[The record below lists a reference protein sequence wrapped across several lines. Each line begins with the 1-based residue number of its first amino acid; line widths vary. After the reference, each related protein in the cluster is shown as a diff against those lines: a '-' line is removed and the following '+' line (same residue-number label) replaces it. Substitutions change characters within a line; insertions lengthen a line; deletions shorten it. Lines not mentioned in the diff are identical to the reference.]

1 MKDNPISMKAV
12 ILAAGVG
19 SRLGS
24 LTKDKPKC
32 LLKVGGKTIIDYQIE
47 SFASAGINDILIVVG
62 YQSKKVID
70 HCNKFKQLHISFI
83 ENSEY
88 ERTNSMYSLYLA
100 IDKIYGQEFI
110 LCNGDMIF
118 EHNIAAD
125 MINYNY
131 KDLIAVNAGTDF
143 KESTKII
150 VEAGGFI
157 SNISKNIPHT
167 DAYGSS
173 MELYKFS
180 AESSEI
186 LLDRIKHM
194 IESEGNLNDRTEIA
208 IQQALESDGLK
219 MMPFDNHDRKWVVI
233 DTYHDLMLAMQYF
246 WNSKTSLK
254 DKKIFFIDLDGTVYI
269 ENELVDGV
277 TTFLNNINNQNN
289 NYYFLSNNSSRSKED
304 YVIKMKKM
312 GIEIIE
318 DQMIL
323 STDGLIEYLIKSKI
337 KDVFVVCTRSMEKSI
352 AQMGIETQSNQ
363 PEYVVVGYDTE
374 LVYDKLRR
382 AAIFL
387 NNGVKLLAT
396 HCDIVCP
403 SKEGPIPDIG
413 SILALLEKSTN
424 KKPEKVFGKPN
435 IEMIEHILKQ
445 ENVEP
450 DEIIIIGD
458 RLYTD
463 MELAKRIGCDFILV
477 LSGETTLEDLDN
489 IQDIPDLIVN
499 DVGDITLYL

>member
-1 MKDNPISMKAV
+1 
-12 ILAAGVG
+12 
-19 SRLGS
+19 
-24 LTKDKPKC
+24 
-32 LLKVGGKTIIDYQIE
+32 
-47 SFASAGINDILIVVG
+47 
-62 YQSKKVID
+62 
-70 HCNKFKQLHISFI
+70 
-83 ENSEY
+83 
-88 ERTNSMYSLYLA
+88 
-100 IDKIYGQEFI
+100 
-110 LCNGDMIF
+110 
-118 EHNIAAD
+118 
-125 MINYNY
+125 
-131 KDLIAVNAGTDF
+131 
-143 KESTKII
+143 
-150 VEAGGFI
+150 
-157 SNISKNIPHT
+157 
-167 DAYGSS
+167 
-173 MELYKFS
+173 
-180 AESSEI
+180 
-186 LLDRIKHM
+186 M
-194 IESEGNLNDRTEIA
+194 IESEGILNDRTEIA

-233 DTYHDLMLAMQYF
+233 DTYHDLMLAIQYF

-304 YVIKMKKM
+304 YVDKMKKM

-352 AQMGIETQSNQ
+352 AQMSIETQSNQ